1 MRALHSS
8 RPSLSRRRDDKQ
20 LKSAD
25 VLAQIDGKS
34 EHTCTGRSR
43 RQQLLS
49 EVLPSLRSMAP
60 ILSAAFCTAAIMYP
74 LDLVRALQM
83 ANAGSK
89 LTTRELLSNFRGVHG
104 LQGFFTQGL
113 APEIAR
119 STWMRF
125 IKFSL
130 FPVVHRSIYS
140 VPESLGSPLSKAVSA
155 IVSSVPEAMSI
166 MPLEIAK
173 IALQLD
179 TAKMYR
185 NNMFNAMHAYYKARG
200 LTGFTLG
207 YVGIQYRQGG

>member
-1 MRALHSS
+1 
-8 RPSLSRRRDDKQ
+8 
-20 LKSAD
+20 
-25 VLAQIDGKS
+25 
-34 EHTCTGRSR
+34 
-43 RQQLLS
+43 
-49 EVLPSLRSMAP
+49 
-60 ILSAAFCTAAIMYP
+60 MYP

-89 LTTRELLSNFRGVHG
+89 LTTRELLSNFQSVHG

-113 APEIAR
+113 VPEIAR

-130 FPVVHRSIYS
+130 FPIVHRSIYN
-140 VPESLGSPLSKAVSA
+140 VPERLGSPLSKAVSA

-179 TAKMYR
+179 TANIYR

-207 YVGIQYRQGG
+207 YVGIQYRQGGYSMLSGMRTAIAPSYSVTSTVPLHHSCLECWVLRIDQLLREANSVHTPVYRRRQAA